1 MGAFVGGLY
10 AREGDLI
17 SSAGRTKQFSGRMG
31 NLWRMLTDV
40 TYPIVAYTT
49 VFRNIQLEAYSKFF
63 VQGHEFN
70 RSIFKVRTMCTVFLR
85 FVSKHTYRRSMTSIL
100 KICGYRI
107 FAIPRI

>member
-17 SSAGRTKQFSGRMG
+17 SSGGRVKQFSSRMG

-49 VFRNIQLEAYSKFF
+49 VFRTIQTEKSRVLNCLC
-63 VQGHEFN
+63 QGHEFN
-70 RSIFKVRTMCTVFLR
+70 RSIFKVTE
-85 FVSKHTYRRSMTSIL
+85 
-100 KICGYRI
+100 
-107 FAIPRI
+107 